1 LSHCRGQALI
11 IDIQGVS
18 GEASREASVESRG
31 QLKKYWLAVGGVE
44 FAEGSARFGDASGI
58 VVGGFAVCCGKSG

>member
-1 LSHCRGQALI
+1 MMEKLRVMSNW
-11 IDIQGVS
+11 
-18 GEASREASVESRG
+18 
-31 QLKKYWLAVGGVE
+31 WLVAGGVE